1 MLDQQKLTILKKD
14 GNDPVIT
21 FASGGREKKK
31 LIRNWILQNVRD
43 DRVTVGELRGRKCGG
58 DKSCISYWF
67 LFCP

>member
-31 LIRNWILQNVRD
+31 IDQ
-43 DRVTVGELRGRKCGG
+43 ELDSSECER
-58 DKSCISYWF
+58 
-67 LFCP
+67 